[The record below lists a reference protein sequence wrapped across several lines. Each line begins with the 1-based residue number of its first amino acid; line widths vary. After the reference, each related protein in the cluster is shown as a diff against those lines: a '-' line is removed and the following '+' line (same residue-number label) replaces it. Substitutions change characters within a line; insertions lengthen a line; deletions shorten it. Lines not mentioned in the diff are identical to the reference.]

1 MLLGLH
7 FYEFI
12 FVPGHSIVLS
22 NYTIISLQ
30 TPLREEVIA
39 TSGVVEGV
47 AFTVVVE
54 ASNRML
60 VHTGGAVVVVVVVV
74 VVNVCVA
81 VVGVSS

>member
-1 MLLGLH
+1 M
-7 FYEFI
+7 
-12 FVPGHSIVLS
+12 
-22 NYTIISLQ
+22 TKISLQ

-39 TSGVVEGV
+39 VSGVVESV

-60 VHTGGAVVVVVVVV
+60 VHTGAAVAVVVVVV